1 MNKPTAKPTA
11 KPQQRVIQ
19 HDLPIPNPI
28 PNPIPEQT
36 PKSIPNRTPN
46 RTPHPI
52 PNPIPNRTPNPIPT
66 RAPTRTPN
74 PTPTR
79 KTKPKSRR
87 SRKLSSSSELSLLWG
102 LIYDL
107 LRAPAFVILLLLGK
121 VELRGALLPL
131 ERIWQFV
138 LSARAT
144 ATLIALN
151 VCCFA
156 IETVLL
162 QKWPTER
169 FLATFAFS
177 PQALWQGRFLP
188 LLLHVFAHASLP
200 HLLSNMLALFVFGRV
215 VERLLGPWRL
225 LTAYGIAA
233 LAATLCSLLAQGL
246 AGQYVPTLGASGA
259 VAGLIALGVL
269 LSPLTVTFEALIPMP
284 LFLVGWLAMA
294 GDLLA
299 LWQSARDSVDR
310 PAHLGGYL
318 SVALMYRVLPGKLK
332 AKVRFGLLLNVLT
345 ILFAMLLWYL
355 HGSGLL
361 ALR

>member
-1 MNKPTAKPTA
+1 MNKPPAKPTA

-19 HDLPIPNPI
+19 HDLPIPNRTPKSI
-28 PNPIPEQT
+28 PNPIPKQTPNPT
-36 PKSIPNRTPN
+36 PKSIPNR
-46 RTPHPI
+46 
-52 PNPIPNRTPNPIPT
+52 
-66 RAPTRTPN
+66 
-74 PTPTR
+74 TPTR

-87 SRKLSSSSELSLLWG
+87 ARKLSSSSELSLLWG

-121 VELRGALLPL
+121 VELRDALLPL

-169 FLATFAFS
+169 FLAKFAFS

-299 LWQSARDSVDR
+299 LWQSARDSVDH

-332 AKVRFGLLLNVLT
+332 AQVRFGLLLNVLT

>member
-1 MNKPTAKPTA
+1 
-11 KPQQRVIQ
+11 
-19 HDLPIPNPI
+19 
-28 PNPIPEQT
+28 
-36 PKSIPNRTPN
+36 
-46 RTPHPI
+46 
-52 PNPIPNRTPNPIPT
+52 
-66 RAPTRTPN
+66 
-74 PTPTR
+74 
-79 KTKPKSRR
+79 
-87 SRKLSSSSELSLLWG
+87 
-102 LIYDL
+102 

-121 VELRGALLPL
+121 VELRDALLPL

-215 VERLLGPWRL
+215 VERLLGPGRL
-225 LTAYGIAA
+225 LLAYGIAA

-269 LSPLTVTFEALIPMP
+269 LSPLSITFEALIPMP

-299 LWQSARDSVDR
+299 LWQSARDSVDH

-332 AKVRFGLLLNVLT
+332 AQVRFGLLLNVLT